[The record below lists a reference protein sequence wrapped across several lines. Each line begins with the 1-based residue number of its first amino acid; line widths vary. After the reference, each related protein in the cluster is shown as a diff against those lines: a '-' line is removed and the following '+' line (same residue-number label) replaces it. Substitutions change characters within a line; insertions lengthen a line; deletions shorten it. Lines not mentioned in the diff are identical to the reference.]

1 MFMDSLLRETERL
14 ALIYSMLDR
23 MRQTDKN
30 PDAIGWSSPY
40 GMLQMTRSCALI
52 SELATSIAEAGYRE
66 CEKGMLDEITS
77 ETRHVLYSLTAQAA
91 V

>member
-1 MFMDSLLRETERL
+1 MDRLLRETERL
-14 ALIYSMLDR
+14 ALICSMLDR

-30 PDAIGWSSPY
+30 PNAIGWSSPF
-40 GMLQMTRSCALI
+40 GMLQITRSCALI

-66 CEKGMLDEITS
+66 CDKGMLDEITS